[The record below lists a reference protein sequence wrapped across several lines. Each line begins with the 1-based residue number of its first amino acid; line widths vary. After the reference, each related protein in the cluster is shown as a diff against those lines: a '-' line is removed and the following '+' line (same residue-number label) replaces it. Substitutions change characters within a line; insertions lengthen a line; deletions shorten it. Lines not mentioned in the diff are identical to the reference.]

1 MRGHAALQENS
12 VTISKKYSGD
22 PEMAAGR
29 PRSFCTEKALD
40 SAMQVFWRKGYEG
53 ASMVDLTAAMG
64 INSPSLYAAF
74 GSKEGLFRQV
84 LDRYDAR
91 LREFLDLVLTAPTA
105 RESANRYLHGV
116 ADFMAHTGGQHPP
129 GCFMMQC
136 GSSCSDQDIPEA
148 VAKRRAEKEAA
159 LRERF
164 ARAITEGD
172 LPASSDPGALARYLT
187 TVSNGLAV
195 QAAAGDS
202 VDQLHAVADIA
213 LASFPGAPVKTPQPA

>member
-1 MRGHAALQENS
+1 
-12 VTISKKYSGD
+12 
-22 PEMAAGR
+22 MAAGR

-53 ASMVDLTAAMG
+53 ASMVDLTSAMG
-64 INSPSLYAAF
+64 ISSPSLYAAF
-74 GSKEGLFRQV
+74 GNKESLFRKV

-91 LREFLDLVLTAPTA
+91 LRNFMESVLTAPTA
-105 RESANRYLHGV
+105 REAANRYLHGV

-136 GSSCSDQDIPEA
+136 GSSCSDQDIPDA

-164 ARAITEGD
+164 ARAVAEGD
-172 LPASSDPGALARYLT
+172 LPAGSDPAALARYLT

-202 VDQLHAVADIA
+202 PAQLHAVADIA
-213 LASFPGAPVKTPQPA
+213 LASFPAAEVARPAAVT